1 MPQRDQIAIQN
12 LLRSE
17 KGLKDILSTWRLVAG
32 EVPRPRWSAF
42 RLGVLT
48 LGEVSTQVLIALVG
62 KAVLDGAT
70 GADPRLNGWLIALAV
85 ALSVAAFFFVRGRQ
99 WAQEKLAL
107 ACRERGV
114 GRLSRNIHEAAYLD
128 LTAVPM
134 AELREIIM
142 TDVYF
147 AYRFFIESI
156 SQTVVILFWLIASV
170 AVMLWLSPPLL
181 LLMGAMGLLFAGG
194 MIYGTRKHMELTD
207 EKFRRLADLSQRSRD
222 VVEVERVLLSRQ
234 FGVGDL
240 FIRLFMQAHLGFM
253 QISLAQARLTATIRS
268 SIMMLNSLAFLA
280 VIFLG
285 GLLIVQGT
293 LSPGSL
299 IAVLF
304 VVGQLFA
311 AVVQLSDYAA
321 KAAETATVG
330 KRLAAYWD
338 AQEAPHLAGAQ
349 NADVIHR
356 ISGRGLSFRYGP
368 GPYVFEDVDVD
379 LERGRLAA
387 LTAETGAGK
396 STLALTLAGIL
407 PPTKGRV
414 FVNGD
419 EALGVAAFSTGQ
431 ILYVGSKP
439 VLVEGSVRDNLFLN
453 GEAHAERTDVR
464 LAELF
469 SDIRKDGKP
478 FPLDEP
484 IIGPNGTGVSS
495 GQAQLVQLARAVL
508 RDPDVVIFDEATSS
522 LDMET
527 EADVQRALLDWCR
540 QRVCLVIS
548 HRRCPWTEHAEAQIS
563 FQGER
568 LVKLKENA

>member
-1 MPQRDQIAIQN
+1 MAQRNEIAIQN

-17 KGLKDILSTWRLVAG
+17 KGLKDILNTWRLVAG

-42 RLGVLT
+42 RLGALT
-48 LGEVSTQVLIALVG
+48 LGEVGTQVLIALVG

-70 GADPRLNGWLIALAV
+70 GADPRLSGRLIALAV
-85 ALSVAAFFFVRGRQ
+85 ALSVAAFFFVRARQ

-114 GRLSRNIHEAAYLD
+114 RRLSRNIHGAAYLD

-134 AELREIIM
+134 AELREIVM

-156 SQTVVILFWLIASV
+156 SQTVVILFWLLASV

-181 LLMGAMGLLFAGG
+181 LLMAAMGLLFAGG

-207 EKFRRLADLSQRSRD
+207 EKFRRLADLSQRARD

-240 FIRLFMQAHLGFM
+240 FVRLFMRAHVGFM
-253 QISLAQARLTATIRS
+253 QISLVQARLTATIRS

-285 GLLIVQGT
+285 GLLIVQGA

-338 AQEAPHLAGAQ
+338 AQEEPRLAEAQAPS
-349 NADVIHR
+349 VIHR

-368 GPYVFEDVDVD
+368 GPYVFEGVDVD

-396 STLALTLAGIL
+396 STLALALAGIL
-407 PPTKGRV
+407 PPTEGRI

-419 EALGVAAFSTGQ
+419 EALTPARFGAGQ

-453 GEAHAERTDVR
+453 GEARSERVDVR

-469 SDIRKDGKP
+469 SDVRKDGKP

-508 RDPDVVIFDEATSS
+508 RDPDVVVFDEATSS

-527 EADVQRALLDWCR
+527 EADVQRALLGWCR
-540 QRVCLVIS
+540 RRVCLVIS
-548 HRRCPWTEHAEAQIS
+548 HRRCPWTEHAEAEIS

-568 LVKLKENA
+568 LVKRS